1 MTWSLDR
8 RLFCVRSSVSLVCF
22 CPSFA
27 GLLGQLLWAGMRK
40 PCAFCSSGQLPASS
54 STSQPGRGPDLLRAA
69 VQDGRWLHPL
79 PRPLRGQVPPGPGWE
94 RQHLPPIPHPPPSSA
109 WDGTSSSRAAAVLRA
124 LLGLGLVAC
133 CFLISGWE
141 EAAFGSGRNLA
152 VQSEI
157 PGGEDAPDRG
167 LLCS

>member
-1 MTWSLDR
+1 MAT
-8 RLFCVRSSVSLVCF
+8 
-22 CPSFA
+22 PTA
-27 GLLGQLLWAGMRK
+27 Q
-40 PCAFCSSGQLPASS
+40 ASER
-54 STSQPGRGPDLLRAA
+54 TSC
-69 VQDGRWLHPL
+69 
-79 PRPLRGQVPPGPGWE
+79 PGPGWE
-94 RQHLPPIPHPPPSSA
+94 
-109 WDGTSSSRAAAVLRA
+109 SRAAAVLRA

-157 PGGEDAPDRG
+157 PGGEDVPDRG

>member
-1 MTWSLDR
+1 M
-8 RLFCVRSSVSLVCF
+8 
-22 CPSFA
+22 
-27 GLLGQLLWAGMRK
+27 
-40 PCAFCSSGQLPASS
+40 
-54 STSQPGRGPDLLRAA
+54 
-69 VQDGRWLHPL
+69 QDGQWLHPL
-79 PRPLRGQVPPGPGWE
+79 PRPLRGQVAQVPAGKGSISPRPRPPS
-94 RQHLPPIPHPPPSSA
+94 PPSSA

-157 PGGEDAPDRG
+157 PGGEDVPDRG

>member
-1 MTWSLDR
+1 MATPTGRPLGGQ
-8 RLFCVRSSVSLVCF
+8 VAQVPAGEGSVS
-22 CPSFA
+22 S
-27 GLLGQLLWAGMRK
+27 
-40 PCAFCSSGQLPASS
+40 ASS
-54 STSQPGRGPDLLRAA
+54 
-69 VQDGRWLHPL
+69 
-79 PRPLRGQVPPGPGWE
+79 
-94 RQHLPPIPHPPPSSA
+94 PSSA
-109 WDGTSSSRAAAVLRA
+109 RDGTSSSRAAAVLRA